1 MTVSSATLTVA
12 EFWRIRLHRAHVA
25 LNRREALMAH
35 MKGVEPA
42 EAGWFTRLVYW
53 FVRRKFGKLT
63 GKNRLI
69 EPVKVAAHHPRLL
82 RALGQIE
89 GALEAARSVPAQLK
103 LLASLKAATLI
114 GCPF

>member
-1 MTVSSATLTVA
+1 
-12 EFWRIRLHRAHVA
+12 
-25 LNRREALMAH
+25 MAH

-42 EAGWFTRLVYW
+42 DAGWFTRLVYW
-53 FVRRKFGKLT
+53 FVRQKFGKLT

-82 RALGQIE
+82 RAIGQME
-89 GALEAARSVPAQLK
+89 GGLEAARSVPAPLK
-103 LLASLKAATLI
+103 RLVSLHAAMLI

>member
-1 MTVSSATLTVA
+1 MT
-12 EFWRIRLHRAHVA
+12 RIRQDRAW
-25 LNRREALMAH
+25 RREDRMAH
-35 MKGVEPA
+35 LKGVEPV

-82 RALGQIE
+82 RAIGQME
-89 GALEAARSVPAQLK
+89 GGLEGARSVPAELK
-103 LLASLKAATLI
+103 LLASLQAARLI